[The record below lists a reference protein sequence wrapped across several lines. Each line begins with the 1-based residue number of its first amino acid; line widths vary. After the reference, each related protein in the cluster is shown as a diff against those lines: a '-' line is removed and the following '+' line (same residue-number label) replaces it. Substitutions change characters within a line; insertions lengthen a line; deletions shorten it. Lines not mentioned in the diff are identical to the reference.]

1 MSNQVPW
8 IDQWNAIETMRKE
21 GNMELDGK
29 VFQAPVDSLG
39 AAALAYSHNIDAIHD
54 SPAARES
61 FRFRTLIA
69 TMLSPQTKDAQTAL
83 AFNNLLNLCRP
94 SPSRSTGSGSGE
106 NSFIAKNLMEHSL
119 EDITIACMPVSFHNT
134 KAANILEACRKIV
147 SKNYLVRNE
156 ETGDLEVAGIPTD
169 VDDLLSFKGVGP
181 KIAYLTFSIAW
192 QRNEG
197 ICVDTHVHRIAN
209 RLRWVRKDDKDGKRK
224 TPQGHREKYKAL
236 ERSAEIDDPAQ
247 LHSSQDTKS
256 PEKTRVAL
264 QHLLPRHLWGQVN
277 ELLVGFG
284 QTICSAKRPLCHVC
298 TLKDDC
304 SWYHST
310 RNRNASEERA

>member
-1 MSNQVPW
+1 
-8 IDQWNAIETMRKE
+8 
-21 GNMELDGK
+21 MELDGK

-94 SPSRSTGSGSGE
+94 T
-106 NSFIAKNLMEHSL
+106 KNLMEHSL

-134 KAANILEACRKIV
+134 KAANILEACRQIV

-209 RLRWVRKDDKDGKRK
+209 RLRW
-224 TPQGHREKYKAL
+224 
-236 ERSAEIDDPAQ
+236 
-247 LHSSQDTKS
+247 DTKS